1 MAAGGA
7 ARAASLLLAR
17 GVAAGVR
24 LGLEAHFLM
33 AYVLEQSFEGDGAGL
48 PPEMDQVLV
57 QWCWLLATV
66 AARLDADGDQP
77 LARDMAVWGTKVFL
91 VIDPSYDVPED
102 VVTLGEAT
110 AIFARLNPS

>member
-1 MAAGGA
+1 
-7 ARAASLLLAR
+7 
-17 GVAAGVR
+17 
-24 LGLEAHFLM
+24 
-33 AYVLEQSFEGDGAGL
+33 
-48 PPEMDQVLV
+48 
-57 QWCWLLATV
+57 V

-91 VIDPSYDVPED
+91 VIDPSHDVPED